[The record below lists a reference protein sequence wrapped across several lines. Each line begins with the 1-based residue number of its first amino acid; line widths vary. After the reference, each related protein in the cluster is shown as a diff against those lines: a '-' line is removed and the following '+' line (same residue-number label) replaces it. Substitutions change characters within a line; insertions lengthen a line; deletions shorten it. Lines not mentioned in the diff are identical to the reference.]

1 LNNDKVA
8 IITGAG
14 SGIGQAAAILLASR
28 GYSVALAGR
37 NESNLAA
44 VAQEIGK
51 AARTLT
57 IPTDMA
63 IEGDVNRLIDR
74 TAEHFGRIDALVNN
88 AGTGALV
95 SIASTTPSFVRECMN
110 TNALGPALAVLRA
123 WPIFEKQRGG
133 CVVNVSSM
141 ATVDPFP
148 GFFAYAASKAP
159 MNLMVNSIAKEGA
172 AIGVTAFSVAP
183 GAVET
188 PLLRRTFDEK
198 TIPKSLCMTPDAVAQ
213 VIVACITGERP
224 DNNGQ
229 TIAMMREGDRV
240 KVWTVAHDEP
250 RRDFDITPPR

>member
-1 LNNDKVA
+1 MSTPKVA

-14 SGIGQAAAILLASR
+14 SGIGRAAAILLASR

-37 NESNLAA
+37 NESNLAS
-44 VAQEIGK
+44 VANEIGP
-51 AARTLT
+51 AARALI

-95 SIASTTPSFVRECMN
+95 SIAGTTPSFVRECLN
-110 TNALGPALAVLRA
+110 TNALGPVLAVLRA
-123 WPIFEKQRGG
+123 WPFFEKQQGG
-133 CVVNVSSM
+133 CIVNISSM
-141 ATVDPFP
+141 ATIDPFP

-172 AIGVTAFSVAP
+172 AIGVSAFCIAP

-188 PLLRRTFDEK
+188 PLLRRTFDET
-198 TIPKSLCMTPDAVAQ
+198 TIPKSICMTPETVAQ

-224 DNNGQ
+224 ADNGS
-229 TIAMMREGDRV
+229 TIAMMQEGDRV
-240 KVWTVAHDEP
+240 KVWTLQHEEL
-250 RRDFDITPPR
+250 RREFDVKPPR